1 MSRMENSIVDVIIP
15 VYKPGEE
22 FKELIRRLELQKLK
36 IRNIILMH
44 TKDGNDL
51 MNSEFLKGY
60 DNIIIEEIETDEFD
74 HGGTRDKGIC
84 NSDAEFVLCMTQDAL
99 PADRGLTE
107 KLLNELKGA
116 DAAAAYARQLP
127 RKDCSLLESYIR
139 SFNYPKN
146 SMIKSK
152 DSLDSMGIKTYFCSN
167 VCALYRKDLYHKLGG
182 FEKRTIFNEDMLY
195 AAKCIQNGY
204 KIVYAAGA
212 RVIHSHN
219 YTNRQQFQRN
229 FDLAVSQ
236 AQHPEIF
243 EGIRSESEGI
253 RMTKNTMMYLIRS
266 GNPMM
271 IITLIMSSA
280 AKYSGYLA
288 GKHYRAL
295 PRKIVKK
302 CTMSPRYWE
311 KG

>member
-1 MSRMENSIVDVIIP
+1 MNRMENSIIDVVIP

-60 DNIIIEEIETDEFD
+60 DNIVIEEVETDEFD

-84 NSDAEFVLCMTQDAL
+84 KSDAEYVLCMTQDAL
-99 PADRGLTE
+99 PADCSLIE
-107 KLLNELKGA
+107 NLLYGLKGG
-116 DAAAAYARQLP
+116 DIAAVYARQLP
-127 RKDCSLLESYIR
+127 RKDCSVLESYIR

-146 SMIKSK
+146 SIIKSK
-152 DSLDSMGIKTYFCSN
+152 DSLESMGIKTYFCSN
-167 VCALYRKDLYHKLGG
+167 VCAMYRKDLYHKQGG
-182 FEKRTIFNEDMLY
+182 FEKKTIFNEDMLY

-204 KIVYAAGA
+204 KIAYAAEA
-212 RVIHSHN
+212 RVVHSHN
-219 YTNRQQFQRN
+219 YSNRQQFQRN

-236 AQHPEIF
+236 VQHPEIF

-253 RMTKNTMMYLIRS
+253 RMVKNSMMYLIRS
-266 GNPMM
+266 GHPMM
-271 IITLIMSSA
+271 IIALIMSSV

-295 PRKIVKK
+295 PKKIVKK